1 LTERALPPGSVRRRA
16 FFGVFD
22 ADGWTWAGVKAL
34 GWFALM
40 ILLLGYIPDRAYY
53 FTVFPTIDVG
63 FNVVSPINLCDPA
76 NGSLPCPAPKGA
88 MIPWQGSPA
97 ELSLPEGRTDAAA
110 FTAGTSLYLV
120 GGAGPAGTTASVE
133 ATQVTADGN
142 LSAWSNAAALPAAR
156 RNSAAVALSG
166 TTYVIGGADD
176 SGAPSDTVWEAQLDN
191 GNLTGWKAHDELK
204 LPKPLTGVAA
214 VAGATSIWLFGGQ
227 TTGGAYSAAVY
238 RASVDAS
245 VNPPKLGAWQEVVAL
260 PMPQPRAFASGLAT
274 SGAIYVIGGED
285 DNGPQGSVFR
295 LDLDVKGDPAISGP
309 GAYRGWA
316 ISPAGQALPRPRSDA
331 AGFAANGA
339 LYVIGGRD
347 DTGQST
353 GSVYWAIPDA
363 HGDLP
368 GGWTSMRETNLLQ
381 ARTGSAMAVASG
393 HAFVVGGQGDGGPSV
408 ATFRAD
414 LAPRPPF
421 FALGLFGA
429 TIPALS
435 IKGEI
440 GQQLGYLAAGLVGAA
455 SFTLLILV
463 GIAMSHR
470 SATRRLL
477 WRITRGRIREP
488 REDEYSR

>member
-1 LTERALPPGSVRRRA
+1 MAERALPPGSVRRRA
-16 FFGVFD
+16 FFGMFD

-34 GWFALM
+34 GWFVLM
-40 ILLLGYIPDRAYY
+40 IFLLGYLPDRAYY

-97 ELSLPEGRTDAAA
+97 ELSLPEGRTDA
-110 FTAGTSLYLV
+110 TALTVGTNLYLV
-120 GGAGPAGTTASVE
+120 GGAGPGGATTSVE

-142 LSAWSNAAALPAAR
+142 LTSWSNGTALPAAR
-156 RNSAAVALSG
+156 QNPAVVALSG
-166 TTYVIGGADD
+166 TTYVIGGADQ
-176 SGAPSDTVWEAQLDN
+176 SGAPSESVLEAQLDN

-227 TTGGAYSAAVY
+227 TTGGAYSSSVY
-238 RASVDAS
+238 RATIDTS
-245 VNPPKLGAWQEVVAL
+245 VNPPKLGAWQELTAL
-260 PMPQPRAFASGLAT
+260 PMPQARAFAIGLVT
-274 SGAIYVIGGED
+274 SGAIYVIGGQD
-285 DNGPQGSVFR
+285 QNGPQGSVFR
-295 LDLDVKGDPAISGP
+295 LDLDVKGDPATSGP

-316 ISPAGQALPRPRSDA
+316 ISPANQALPRPRTDA
-331 AGFAANGA
+331 AGFAANGT
-339 LYVIGGRD
+339 LYVIGGKD
-347 DTGQST
+347 DTGQPT

-368 GGWTSMRETNLLQ
+368 SGWTSRNETNLLQ
-381 ARTGSAMAVASG
+381 ARSGSAIAVASG
-393 HAFVVGGQGDGGPSV
+393 HAFIVGGQGGGGPST

-440 GQQLGYLAAGLVGAA
+440 GQQLGYIAAGIVGAGN
-455 SFTLLILV
+455 FTLLILI

-470 SATRRLL
+470 RATTRLL
-477 WRITRGRIREP
+477 SRLTRGRIRAP
-488 REDEYSR
+488 AEDEYSR